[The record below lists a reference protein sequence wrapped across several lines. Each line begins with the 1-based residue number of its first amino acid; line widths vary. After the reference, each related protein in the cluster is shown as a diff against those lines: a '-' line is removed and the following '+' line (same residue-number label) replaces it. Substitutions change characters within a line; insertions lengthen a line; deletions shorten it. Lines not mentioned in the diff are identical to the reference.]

1 MWQKIVVTTEPATA
15 TSPGAIAE
23 GSFSVENGK
32 VRVRNDRGK
41 LVGSAELV
49 AGDNPAVIARRLL
62 KRGRA
67 QSDFY
72 SPIRYPPPSSIV

>member
-41 LVGSAELV
+41 LVGSAEHLPGED
-49 AGDNPAVIARRLL
+49 AALIARRLL